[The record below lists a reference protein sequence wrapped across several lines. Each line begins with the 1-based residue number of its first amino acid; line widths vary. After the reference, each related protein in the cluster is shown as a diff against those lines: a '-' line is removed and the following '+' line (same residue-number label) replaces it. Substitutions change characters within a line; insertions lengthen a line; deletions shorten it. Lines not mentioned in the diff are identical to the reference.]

1 MFFRP
6 KFCCNCGEKIER
18 SEWRLWTSRRFCDLC
33 ATEYKLLDYLP
44 AAVVVLGLCLALFG
58 IGNFLREPEN
68 EQGFDRVRTSAK
80 PQQNLKPAPLYSQ
93 KTEPIEHT
101 GSGARTAAN
110 IATVAPTGPI
120 PQIYEQ
126 PNREAKT
133 SEDAVFYCGAMTK
146 KGTPCTRRVKTKGF
160 CWQHAKTAGIAPT
173 RFR

>member
-33 ATEYKLLDYLP
+33 ATEHKHLDYLP
-44 AAVVVLGLCLALFG
+44 AVVVAFGLCLTLFG
-58 IGNFLREPEN
+58 IGSYLRKPEQ
-68 EQGFDRVRTSAK
+68 EKGFDAVQTSTK

-93 KTEPIEHT
+93 RAEPANIA
-101 GSGARTAAN
+101 SGAQTAAN
-110 IATVAPTGPI
+110 IATIAPTGPI
-120 PQIYEQ
+120 PQINEQ
-126 PNREAKT
+126 PNRDAKT

-160 CWQHAKTAGIAPT
+160 CWQHAKTGGIAPT